1 MIVKAA
7 VVGCGQWGRNHVRTL
22 AGMGALAAISD
33 NDPDRAAALSA
44 EHGVP
49 ALPLDDI
56 LQRPDIQAIVLA
68 LPPRLHAEIGQKI
81 LSAGK
86 DVLIEKPIAL
96 APADAEA
103 SVALAE
109 DRGRVLMVGHVL
121 RFHPVFEEL
130 VRQME
135 AGRIGTLRHIVA
147 TRLGLGRFLGMDAV
161 WDLAPHDLS
170 LVIALA
176 GTYDVDMQA
185 LRQTVLSD
193 ETDVADLRLAFGN
206 GVTAEIHVSRI
217 SPFRDRRLS
226 AIGTEGMLT
235 FDDLQ
240 PDGQKLAFWGHRVWR
255 EGDGF
260 SFTQAEPEFL
270 PTPAGLPLD
279 AELRHF
285 LHCVETRQTPRT
297 GPQEAALVVRLL
309 EQASPRQG

>member
-1 MIVKAA
+1 MTVKAA

-22 AGMGALAAISD
+22 AGIGALAAISD

-56 LQRPDIQAIVLA
+56 LQRHDIQAVVLA

-81 LSAGK
+81 LAAGK

-96 APADAEA
+96 APADAQA
-103 SVALAE
+103 SVALAR
-109 DRGRVLMVGHVL
+109 DRGRVLMVGHIL
-121 RFHPVFEEL
+121 RFHPVFEEM
-130 VRQME
+130 VRQVE
-135 AGRIGTLRHIVA
+135 AGRIGTLKHIVA

-176 GTYDVDMQA
+176 GTYDVDMQT

-206 GVTAEIHVSRI
+206 GITAEIHVSRI

-226 AIGTEGMLT
+226 AIGTDGMLT

-309 EQASPRQG
+309 EQASPRRG